1 MRIVLDECVHEDLR
15 KHLPNHECQ
24 TARYAGLT
32 GLENGELLRAA
43 EAAGFDVLITVD
55 RGFGYQQNL
64 EGRRIS
70 VVVFCGR
77 SILLEDL
84 VLLIPICLKRLTSIR
99 PGEMVRIGQT

>member
-1 MRIVLDECVHEDLR
+1 MRTRRSAQVLS
-15 KHLPNHECQ
+15 KHECQ

-32 GLENGELLRAA
+32 GLENGELLQAA

-55 RGFGYQQNL
+55 RGFEYQQNL
-64 EGRRIS
+64 EGRRIA

-84 VLLIPICLKRLTSIR
+84 VLLIPICLKHLASIR